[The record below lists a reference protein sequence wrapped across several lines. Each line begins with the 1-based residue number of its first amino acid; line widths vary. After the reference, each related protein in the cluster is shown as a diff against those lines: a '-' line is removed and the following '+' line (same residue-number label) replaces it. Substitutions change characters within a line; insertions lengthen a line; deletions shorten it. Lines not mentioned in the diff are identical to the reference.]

1 MVKKALNQKMKLV
14 LSMQVSTRLLQH
26 SFSFFTVL
34 VASGNFGCNLFRI
47 MTEMVWPSGVIAR

>member
-1 MVKKALNQKMKLV
+1 MVKKALNQKMKV
-14 LSMQVSTRLLQH
+14 FLSMQVSTRLLQH

-34 VASGNFGCNLFRI
+34 VGNFGCNLLRI

>member
-34 VASGNFGCNLFRI
+34 VGNFGCNLLRI